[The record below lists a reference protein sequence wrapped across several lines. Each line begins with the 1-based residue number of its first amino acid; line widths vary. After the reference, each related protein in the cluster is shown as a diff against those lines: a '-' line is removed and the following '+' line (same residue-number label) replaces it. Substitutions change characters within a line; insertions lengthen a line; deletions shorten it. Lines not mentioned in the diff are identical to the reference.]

1 MKQDLKILMVD
12 DHPVII
18 EAYKNI
24 LDSSGFEEEYNF
36 SIDTADN
43 CDTAIEKINNS
54 AIGINYDVLFLDI
67 QLPPSFDGKIISGE
81 DLAVYAKKKLP
92 EAKIIIL
99 TTFNDSH
106 RIRNIL
112 KIANPDAFLIKDDL
126 NSKELLIALKTIMA
140 NNTYYSTTVSKFFRK
155 QSVNFGDSL
164 LDDVNQKIIYYLSK
178 GIKTKD
184 LPNHV
189 PLSLSAIEKRKAE
202 IVNIFELNNSN
213 VEQIIIEAKK
223 RGFI

>member
-24 LDSSGFEEEYNF
+24 LDSSGFEEVYNF
-36 SIDTADN
+36 SIDTAIN
-43 CDTAIEKINNS
+43 CDTAIEKIDSS
-54 AIGINYDVLFLDI
+54 AIGSNYDVLFLDI

-126 NSKELLIALKTIMA
+126 NSKELLIALKTIMS
-140 NNTYYSTTVSKFFRK
+140 NNTYYSNTVSKYFRK

-164 LDDVNQKIIYYLSK
+164 LDEVNQKIIYYLSK